1 MSGFLSLRIVAVTV
15 ALLVAVSAA
24 ASLFETSAT
33 AQTQEETALP
43 LERVDPSATTA
54 IYGDWTVNCRTV
66 GEGDEARKACESVQ
80 IVRIKPSNQAIA
92 KVAIGQLPGSEDIS
106 IVFQTL
112 SGVWLRDAVV
122 LAASDAEDATA
133 VEATYSRCQN
143 GTCFADTELTREM
156 ISALISAPEES
167 TALLTYTGR
176 QRTALRIAISLN
188 GFAPALAAAIE

>member
-1 MSGFLSLRIVAVTV
+1 MSGFLSLRILAVTV
-15 ALLVAVSAA
+15 AFLIAVSAA

-54 IYGDWTVNCRTV
+54 IYGDWTVNCSSV
-66 GEGDEARKACESVQ
+66 GEGDEARKVCESVQ
-80 IVRIKPSNQAIA
+80 VIRVKPSNQAIA
-92 KVAIGQLPGSEDIS
+92 KIAIGQLPGSDDIS

-112 SGVWLRDAVV
+112 AGVWLRDPVV
-122 LAASDAEDATA
+122 FAASEAEGATA
-133 VEATYSRCQN
+133 IEATYSRCQN
-143 GTCFADTELTREM
+143 GSCFADTELTREM

-167 TALLTYTGR
+167 SALLTYTGR
-176 QRTALRIAISLN
+176 QRSGLRIGISLN